1 MDKKEPVF
9 LVTVLNDKLNLKP
22 SPSISTETFRLWDWI
37 VAEGF
42 IGADFQNI
50 RGYKEFEISP
60 QGESADP
67 HIDLAPPTT
76 KMVGFGTLVCG
87 GRSCRLGE
95 ENVVW
100 RDAHTILCL
109 RKRFSLS

>member
-1 MDKKEPVF
+1 VDKKEPVF

-76 KMVGFGTLVCG
+76 KMVGFGTLVLRWPLVSI
-87 GRSCRLGE
+87 GRG
-95 ENVVW
+95 
-100 RDAHTILCL
+100 
-109 RKRFSLS
+109 KRGMARCAYHSLP